1 MTSSLG
7 VQWRQSKVVVVS
19 RPLATLAIIRR
30 SMILAQWFSFSV
42 WSTRKTITMLHF
54 WTINVGSARIINRSS
69 SDLRC
74 HWNRLV
80 SCEFTVVDV
89 SAQCTKQWYF
99 CKPILF
105 KASLEFQRWSRR
117 NLDLNSREI
126 MAKPVFGRLKRNLY
140 SKFDNAYVLTYLT
153 LSRRT
158 TSHVSVHSIAA
169 FVL

>member
-1 MTSSLG
+1 MFSPTETILNEATILPSDLLTAWKRMDLRLKAYLFKLEVPTMPIGGSISEYIPIGGSNNADVQTSS
-7 VQWRQSKVVVVS
+7 
-19 RPLATLAIIRR
+19 P
-30 SMILAQWFSFSV
+30 
-42 WSTRKTITMLHF
+42 
-54 WTINVGSARIINRSS
+54 NPVGSG
-69 SDLRC
+69 
-74 HWNRLV
+74 
-80 SCEFTVVDV
+80 
-89 SAQCTKQWYF
+89 SAQFAKKRYF

-105 KASLEFQRWSRR
+105 RASLELQRWSRR

-158 TSHVSVHSIAA
+158 TSHVSVHSIA